1 MNVDVRNRAGTWVQ
15 RSNPQVVWIQLLTG
29 KRKLWV
35 FHELYQLD
43 IYDAKTGW
51 LIMRHDVI
59 AERTDIPACHWRNLV
74 IHMVNEAID
83 AAGGEQAWV
92 SQLDRRMR

>member
-1 MNVDVRNRAGTWVQ
+1 MNVDVRNRAGTRVQ
-15 RSNPQVVWIQLLTG
+15 RGDPQVVWIQLLAG

-35 FHELYQLD
+35 FHELYQLE

-51 LIMRHDVI
+51 LIMRHDVV
-59 AERTDIPACHWRNLV
+59 AERTDIPAQHWRNLV
-74 IHMVNEAID
+74 IRMMNEAIN

-92 SQLDRRMR
+92 GQLEGRMK